1 MKVKHQICDEQR
13 KCEFTL
19 WSETQIYLYR
29 KEQIFHSRVL
39 TNLLLNM
46 SRQID
51 AYQNFFANIKIARM
65 QVGDKRK

>member
-13 KCEFTL
+13 KSEFTL

-51 AYQNFFANIKIARM
+51 AYQNFFANIKIERM
-65 QVGDKRK
+65 QAGDKRK